1 MLKCVY
7 CNLFPNTHKYGQT
20 PTHTHSRC
28 PSRTHNTT
36 HVHHCIPRIAFPK
49 SESQSSKR
57 TRRLSLCFPPKVYHA
72 LTLPQSRPR
81 PTPTAQLGAP
91 KSGNVRRLALSRCST
106 VAEIATLLEFDFDFG
121 FSQSQKTALYAFRPK
136 THNSR
141 SRLALTN
148 QQKIRKKSGK
158 KFYIL

>member
-1 MLKCVY
+1 MFIVI
-7 CNLFPNTHKYGQT
+7 FFQTHTNTDKH
-20 PTHTHSRC
+20 PHTHTHAARHAHITQRTCIIASLESR
-28 PSRTHNTT
+28 
-36 HVHHCIPRIAFPK
+36 
-49 SESQSSKR
+49 SQRATASA
-57 TRRLSLCFPPKVYHA
+57 RRERGGSLCVFPPKVYHA